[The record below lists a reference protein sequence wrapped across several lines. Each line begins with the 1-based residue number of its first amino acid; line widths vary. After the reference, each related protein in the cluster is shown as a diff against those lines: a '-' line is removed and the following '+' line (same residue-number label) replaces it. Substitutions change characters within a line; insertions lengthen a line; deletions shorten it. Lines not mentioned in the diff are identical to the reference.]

1 MLRFIQS
8 ELVFH
13 VFVIQRPDYRS
24 SDQEMERTH
33 SAQCQSMGLL
43 ANNIYNLSLSLVTDD
58 SEFETSL
65 PTAVDFGSFTPERI
79 DLLGDLIT
87 ERFGRSCH
95 EHLREVGGGI
105 MQLASTLE
113 KSPQVTVPKTV
124 LNLKMPS
131 RPDAGLVILFSGQ
144 HGLGRSF
151 QKLSK
156 CIPGDHFVIAFD
168 YDGLDSNSAPVKSV
182 DQSIDLFF
190 NALLRDHPG
199 ILDEMASSGQEVVLF
214 GLCLGSCF
222 AHAFAHRISRDH
234 DLNIRLVFFDG
245 HPAEWFSKTSVRSLF
260 RSSKKALEFART
272 RGDLERRLVRQG
284 RRQHHML
291 SKHTSRKV
299 NFPALLIRSNSVGA
313 SWDLTQESWQPYVR
327 SCRHVDL
334 LDISHIDLIQRRQE
348 SRISSLLEPGARL
361 TV

>member
-1 MLRFIQS
+1 MS
-8 ELVFH
+8 
-13 VFVIQRPDYRS
+13 
-24 SDQEMERTH
+24 
-33 SAQCQSMGLL
+33 LL
-43 ANNIYNLSLSLVTDD
+43 TNNIYNLSLSLRTDD
-58 SEFETSL
+58 SEFEIPL
-65 PTAVDFGSFTPERI
+65 PTAVDFGSFISEKLDR
-79 DLLGDLIT
+79 LGDLIT

-124 LNLKMPS
+124 LNLKMSS

-151 QKLSK
+151 QRLSE
-156 CIPGDHFVIAFD
+156 CIPGDHSVIAFD
-168 YDGLDSNSAPVKSV
+168 YDGLDSNSPPVKSV
-182 DQSIDLFF
+182 DQSIDLFV
-190 NALLRDHPG
+190 NALLREHPG

-245 HPAEWFSKTSVRSLF
+245 HPAEWFSRTSMRSLL
-260 RSSKKALEFART
+260 RSSKKALHFART

-291 SKHTSRKV
+291 SKHTSGKLD
-299 NFPALLIRSNSVGA
+299 FPALLLLSNSVGD
-313 SWDLTQESWQPYVR
+313 SWDLSQESWQPYVR

-348 SRISSLLEPGARL
+348 LRVSSFLEPGARL